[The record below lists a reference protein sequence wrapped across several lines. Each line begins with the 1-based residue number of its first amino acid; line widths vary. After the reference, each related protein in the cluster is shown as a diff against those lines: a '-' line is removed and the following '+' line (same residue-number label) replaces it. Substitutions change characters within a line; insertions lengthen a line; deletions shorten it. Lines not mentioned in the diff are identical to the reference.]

1 MVQIGDHT
9 MTVDDFR
16 IAMRAAEKMG
26 GLLWIK
32 TPDGKRHIALG
43 MDSKR
48 GIIICH
54 GRVEVEMATATVAE
68 LEQEL

>member
-1 MVQIGDHT
+1 

-16 IAMRAAEKMG
+16 AAMQIAKKMG

-32 TPDGKRHIALG
+32 TPAGERHIALG

-48 GIIICH
+48 GMIICH
-54 GRVEVEMATATVAE
+54 KGVEVEMATATVAE